1 MATVTSSITLSSSAG
16 QLLTNAFS
24 YTLSESLTATHT
36 SGLGRTIVTATA
48 AGATATVLFDVSQ
61 WSDSVPSYMFLHNT
75 DSTATNYIY
84 VYIDSASDDPVVV
97 KLGGGNFAFIPLN
110 GNESQ
115 TADIKAYSTAGTE
128 VLEFMVFGTE
138 G

>member
-1 MATVTSSITLSSSAG
+1 
-16 QLLTNAFS
+16 
-24 YTLSESLTATHT
+24 
-36 SGLGRTIVTATA
+36 
-48 AGATATVLFDVSQ
+48 
-61 WSDSVPSYMFLHNT
+61 MFLHNT

-84 VYIDSASDDPVVV
+84 VYIDTASDDPIVV